1 MADSEKHLDNS
12 STGVN
17 SLSPESPE
25 GCSLPSTSISLDFDP
40 MSFKFKESSPIA
52 SPTDEKVTNG
62 LNSPNNGVQGTPLDL
77 DYFETLNTTNQDRS
91 LIDGPTNQPDIISSS
106 VLKDQDS
113 SIDFQDSGPHSPN
126 NELLLVSASTISS
139 EPNATVSTES
149 VTFSST
155 EIGTKCTLTS
165 VTNKY
170 SLIDLNEE
178 NQEEL
183 CNTDMHDNS
192 AQHES
197 SEITKSDDNFYLS
210 SSDALESD
218 YLTQDKTSTSFE
230 DTEENMIRKVKEV
243 KTSFSEKVSSE
254 YHQMNGSLLNSRN
267 AEFTGDEGS
276 LECPVSVAKL
286 RSQYVNHA
294 EQAISQSPPKEI
306 IDTGIDFES
315 LKTSYTQHAQE
326 HRSISPNRE
335 AIATGIDIN
344 SLKSSLIKP
353 QDVAVSKGQEVIE
366 TGISV
371 KSLKSSFN
379 QSQDFQST
387 PVEEVKLSID
397 KDQLTRK
404 FSQDSNLLLTSQDP
418 HGTTKDDAT
427 SLCKICG
434 KHVYQMEKIF
444 AEKNAFH
451 KSCFRCKECGKSLNV
466 DTYFS
471 NEGEIFC
478 SPHFKLLF
486 QPKVRFDDDS
496 EQISKVDDDLD
507 SPQADTKAA
516 DGLEKIPDLS
526 NIRSWFESPQE
537 QQQQHSLSD
546 STLQRS
552 ESILARMAKYQSAVS
567 GEQENGHLSTNEDE
581 CDDVKIVK
589 SKEKVSFSEMS
600 TLKSQWESG
609 SVTVSKDEN
618 VEQKEELSK
627 LRKQFSHGSGKVKT
641 IYEKACQQTSKTSV
655 RTETEIEV
663 GEDISAKLIKEKFE
677 KGVVKNDIEVEKQE
691 KVRKE
696 KEEDLSIFSEGAA
709 HDARNLFKQ
718 IDAAGAKVPLPLA
731 KSPNKSPGNEPRRT
745 REIQY
750 FSPTSPVETEL
761 VKCSDTSKEV
771 IESIEVSKRFKF
783 FENYKET
790 SSSTRDGDT
799 DKEIPRDPNIVRSSD
814 VVDDIP
820 VTDTTRR
827 MLDKFKALE
836 SSVPE
841 TITPVAPKPVK
852 RIAPKDFIKV
862 EDNEP
867 VCEQERDPNIIK
879 ASYKCDD
886 DIIIEADKAKSLK
899 AKFENWES
907 EVIRENKKNEDED
920 HLPQADIAK
929 NLRAKF
935 ESIKGEPTTTIEKP
949 KSKVNRFIQEQSS
962 ASMEVCDICGR
973 RLYPMEKMETSGQ
986 KLHKNCFRCAHCSC
1000 ILRLENYTTSGG
1012 KLYCTPHFKQ
1022 LFISRGNYDEGF
1034 GREQHKEKW
1043 NRSRSNTP
1051 VLRDLSQNG
1060 DPSEYTN
1067 GETKSILQGT
1077 FDQQVVA

>member
-344 SLKSSLIKP
+344 TLKSSLIKP

-404 FSQDSNLLLTSQDP
+404 FSQKSSLIKPQDVAVSKGQEVIETGISVKSLVQIMNLF
-418 HGTTKDDAT
+418 GNYF
-427 SLCKICG
+427 CI
-434 KHVYQMEKIF
+434 KIF
-444 AEKNAFH
+444 
-451 KSCFRCKECGKSLNV
+451 
-466 DTYFS
+466 
-471 NEGEIFC
+471 
-478 SPHFKLLF
+478 LL
-486 QPKVRFDDDS
+486 QV
-496 EQISKVDDDLD
+496 SKVDDDLD
-507 SPQADTKAA
+507 SPQGVSKKHELIISESTPVELPPDVIRSDTKAA

-567 GEQENGHLSTNEDE
+567 GEQENGHLSANEDE

-761 VKCSDTSKEV
+761 IKCSDTSKEV

-799 DKEIPRDPNIVRSSD
+799 DKEIPRDPNIIRSSD

>member
-254 YHQMNGSLLNSRN
+254 YHQMNGS
-267 AEFTGDEGS
+267 
-276 LECPVSVAKL
+276 

-306 IDTGIDFES
+306 IDTGIDFE
-315 LKTSYTQHAQE
+315 
-326 HRSISPNRE
+326 
-335 AIATGIDIN
+335 
-344 SLKSSLIKP
+344 
-353 QDVAVSKGQEVIE
+353 
-366 TGISV
+366 
-371 KSLKSSFN
+371 SLKSSFN

-507 SPQADTKAA
+507 SPQGVSKKHEMIISESTPVELPPDVIRSDTKAA

>member
-254 YHQMNGSLLNSRN
+254 YHQMNGS
-267 AEFTGDEGS
+267 
-276 LECPVSVAKL
+276 
-286 RSQYVNHA
+286 
-294 EQAISQSPPKEI
+294 
-306 IDTGIDFES
+306 
-315 LKTSYTQHAQE
+315 
-326 HRSISPNRE
+326 
-335 AIATGIDIN
+335 
-344 SLKSSLIKP
+344 
-353 QDVAVSKGQEVIE
+353 
-366 TGISV
+366 
-371 KSLKSSFN
+371 KSSFN

-404 FSQDSNLLLTSQDP
+404 FSQ
-418 HGTTKDDAT
+418 TTKDDAT

-507 SPQADTKAA
+507 SPQGVSKKHEMIISESTPVELPPDVIRSDTKAA

>member
-254 YHQMNGSLLNSRN
+254 YHQMNGS
-267 AEFTGDEGS
+267 
-276 LECPVSVAKL
+276 
-286 RSQYVNHA
+286 
-294 EQAISQSPPKEI
+294 
-306 IDTGIDFES
+306 
-315 LKTSYTQHAQE
+315 
-326 HRSISPNRE
+326 
-335 AIATGIDIN
+335 
-344 SLKSSLIKP
+344 
-353 QDVAVSKGQEVIE
+353 
-366 TGISV
+366 
-371 KSLKSSFN
+371 KSSFN

-507 SPQADTKAA
+507 SPQGVSKKHEMIISESTPVELPPDVIRSDTKAA

>member
-315 LKTSYTQHAQE
+315 LK
-326 HRSISPNRE
+326 
-335 AIATGIDIN
+335 
-344 SLKSSLIKP
+344 
-353 QDVAVSKGQEVIE
+353 
-366 TGISV
+366 
-371 KSLKSSFN
+371 SSFN

-404 FSQDSNLLLTSQDP
+404 FSQ
-418 HGTTKDDAT
+418 TTKDDAT

-507 SPQADTKAA
+507 SPQGVSKKHEMIISESTPVELPPDVIRSDTKAA

>member
-254 YHQMNGSLLNSRN
+254 YHQMNGS
-267 AEFTGDEGS
+267 
-276 LECPVSVAKL
+276 
-286 RSQYVNHA
+286 
-294 EQAISQSPPKEI
+294 
-306 IDTGIDFES
+306 
-315 LKTSYTQHAQE
+315 KTSYTQHAQE

-344 SLKSSLIKP
+344 
-353 QDVAVSKGQEVIE
+353 
-366 TGISV
+366 
-371 KSLKSSFN
+371 SLKSSFN

-507 SPQADTKAA
+507 SPQGVSKKHEMIISESTPVELPPDVIRSDTKAA